1 MFRHRQEAY
10 FQESP
15 MPGTADP
22 IPFRNAP
29 AYFRLRSPWPRFR
42 RAPEMWQTDSRGRTS
57 AAVSYPPGPYAQK
70 R

>member
-1 MFRHRQEAY
+1 
-10 FQESP
+10 